1 MAAGHGTGCGLT
13 EFLVFIGALIFGT
26 ACSLTSKILLDM
38 KSVGMTGEVENFT
51 NPLFQTFTMFIGMLA
66 SLPMHWAVKYF
77 KIPFPGYV
85 HYDESRGKYIAIGGE
100 ETDKPKEMDLS
111 IYLAL
116 LIPSLFDL
124 AATALAMFGLMH
136 VNVSIYQMLRGGS
149 IVFVALLKHFMLG
162 DKLKTFMWAGV
173 FWNVV
178 SIILVGLTAYLAA
191 SGGGGGGDASDTS
204 SSTESADSYYDAS
217 PTHHAHRYVSHSPDS
232 HLGLESPSAA
242 DDQASEAL
250 LGVIL
255 ILCGAVVQSLQYAF
269 EEKVMSMD
277 VGAPPLLLIG
287 MEGFWGALF
296 CAVVLYPLAY
306 NMEGTDHGCI
316 ENPYNTYAM
325 LNNSSELRWMF
336 LWYFISIFGYNML
349 CALITFMLNSVWH
362 AILDNFRPITVWST
376 DLFIY
381 YSITTSFGEQ
391 WTTYSYLQML
401 GMCVLLYG
409 TAIYNAP
416 NAGSVKLTGGLSS
429 CFMDF
434 TEEYLDAEEEASATL
449 RDGGSAV
456 GMSPHYSSMS
466 PFQSPGTRM
475 NKLKQ
480 QGALGTNVKN
490 YGTELELGNPRP
502 NKPRQGSF
510 A

>member
-1 MAAGHGTGCGLT
+1 
-13 EFLVFIGALIFGT
+13 
-26 ACSLTSKILLDM
+26 
-38 KSVGMTGEVENFT
+38 
-51 NPLFQTFTMFIGMLA
+51 
-66 SLPMHWAVKYF
+66 
-77 KIPFPGYV
+77 
-85 HYDESRGKYIAIGGE
+85 
-100 ETDKPKEMDLS
+100 
-111 IYLAL
+111 
-116 LIPSLFDL
+116 
-124 AATALAMFGLMH
+124 
-136 VNVSIYQMLRGGS
+136 
-149 IVFVALLKHFMLG
+149 
-162 DKLKTFMWAGV
+162 
-173 FWNVV
+173 
-178 SIILVGLTAYLAA
+178 
-191 SGGGGGGDASDTS
+191 
-204 SSTESADSYYDAS
+204 
-217 PTHHAHRYVSHSPDS
+217 
-232 HLGLESPSAA
+232 
-242 DDQASEAL
+242 
-250 LGVIL
+250 
-255 ILCGAVVQSLQYAF
+255 
-269 EEKVMSMD
+269 
-277 VGAPPLLLIG
+277 
-287 MEGFWGALF
+287 
-296 CAVVLYPLAY
+296 
-306 NMEGTDHGCI
+306 
-316 ENPYNTYAM
+316 M

-416 NAGSVKLTGGLSS
+416 NAGSIKLTGGLSS

>member
-1 MAAGHGTGCGLT
+1 MAAGHGRGCGLT

-26 ACSLTSKILLDM
+26 ACSLTSKILLEM
-38 KSVGMTGEVENFT
+38 KSVGLTGEVENFT

-100 ETDKPKEMDLS
+100 ETTKPKEMDLS

-136 VNVSIYQMLRGGS
+136 VDVSIYQMLRGGS

-162 DKLKTFMWAGV
+162 DKLKTFMWVGV

-178 SIILVGLTAYLAA
+178 SIVLVGATAYLAA
-191 SGGGGGGDASDTS
+191 SYGSSMIGGSGDAASTTDT
-204 SSTESADSYYDAS
+204 DVS
-217 PTHHAHRYVSHSPDS
+217 PTHHAHKYVSHHSHHDA
-232 HLGLESPSAA
+232 HLGLDSPDAT
-242 DDQASEAL
+242 DDKASEAL
-250 LGVIL
+250 MGVIL

-306 NMEGTDHGCI
+306 TMKGTDHGCI

-325 LNNSSELRWMF
+325 LSNSSDLRWMF

-381 YSITTSFGEQ
+381 YCVTTALGEQ
-391 WTTYSYLQML
+391 WTVFSYIQLL
-401 GMCVLLYG
+401 GMFVLLYG

-416 NAGSVKLTGGLSS
+416 NAGSIKLTGGLSS

-434 TEEYLDAEEEASATL
+434 TEEYLDVEEEASAAMQ
-449 RDGGSAV
+449 DGSGAV
-456 GMSPHYSSMS
+456 AMSPHYSSMS

-475 NKLKQ
+475 TKLKQ
-480 QGALGTNVKN
+480 QQNALSSNVKN
-490 YGTELELGNPRP
+490 YGTEIESGNPRS